1 MEMEQN
7 SWNRGTSGCR
17 NAIDRKSRASTGS
30 LPPAPVGFTRGCRVR
45 VFTTR
50 STFAPPA
57 SVGGD
62 GLQLRRRVATR
73 GAIPAKAAPRHRRH
87 GVGLARIRRATRP
100 AGGCRA
106 PLGHPRRRESYPT
119 RFRREARLAASLTH
133 PNLVG
138 IYDFGGE
145 GERPYLVMEH
155 VEGET
160 LAGRI
165 ADATSRARANSS
177 ALIKRWR

>member
-1 MEMEQN
+1 LLRPLA
-7 SWNRGTSGCR
+7 WGVT
-17 NAIDRKSRASTGS
+17 ASSFGEGS
-30 LPPAPVGFTRGCRVR
+30 LLGERYRLKRLLGTGGM
-45 VFTTR
+45 
-50 STFAPPA
+50 A
-57 SVGGD
+57 SVWLAYDERLG
-62 GLQLRRRVATR
+62 RRVAVELLSD
-73 GAIPAKAAPRHRRH
+73 ILAAD
-87 GVGLARIRRATRP
+87 
-100 AGGCRA
+100 
-106 PLGHPRRRESYPT
+106 ESYLT

-155 VEGET
+155 VEGEI